1 MLNQKKEKKR
11 KAHVKF
17 YFFQCK
23 HFSFAIINQKNKKKK
38 KKKKE
43 KKRKIACFIIK
54 NRKKNSND
62 SFDYFY

>member
-43 KKRKIACFIIK
+43 KKNCMLYNKEQ
-54 NRKKNSND
+54 KKKQQ
-62 SFDYFY
+62 